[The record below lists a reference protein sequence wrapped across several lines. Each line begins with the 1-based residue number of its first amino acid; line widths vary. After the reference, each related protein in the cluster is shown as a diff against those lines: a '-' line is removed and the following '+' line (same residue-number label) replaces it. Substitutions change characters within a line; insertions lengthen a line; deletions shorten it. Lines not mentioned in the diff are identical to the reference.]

1 MNQQFW
7 WFLSRASG
15 IVAWALLCASIVWGV
30 LLSTRLMRPH
40 DRPAW
45 LLDLHKWFAALA
57 VFGAAIH
64 MGALVADTYVDFG
77 WRDLSIP
84 MASEWK
90 PGPVT
95 WGVLATYLLVAVQLT
110 SLLMRKLPRRI
121 WHLIH
126 LTSYLMFAMTSAH
139 AFTSGTDA
147 SNDLFQIFAAMVI
160 TLVSTLTVV
169 RVFYAVRSHDPDA
182 RSARP
187 PVSSTND
194 SRPVQRSTAP

>member
-1 MNQQFW
+1 MTNPQFW

-57 VFGAAIH
+57 VAGVAIH
-64 MGALVADTYVDFG
+64 MGALVADTYVDFD

-84 MASEWK
+84 FASQWK
-90 PGPVT
+90 SGPVA
-95 WGVLATYLLVAVQLT
+95 WGVLATYLLVAVQAT
-110 SLLMRKLPRRI
+110 SLAMKKLPRRF
-121 WHLIH
+121 WRLVH
-126 LTSYLMFAMTSAH
+126 LTSYLMFAMTCAH
-139 AFTSGTDA
+139 AFTAGTDA
-147 SNDLFQIFAAMVI
+147 SSNLFQIFAATVI

-169 RVFYAVRSHDPDA
+169 RVFYAMRTHDPDSRAA
-182 RSARP
+182 RTAA
-187 PVSSTND
+187 TD
-194 SRPVQRSTAP
+194 SRPVQRSTTS